1 MKQITFDAP
10 ANIGEKVYTI
20 ERGMVTDNLHIEVKT
35 ITGFVVSANK
45 VDVRV
50 LSSGGKI
57 QHIDAASLF
66 ASTADAEAA
75 MPEYIK
81 KYGGKQ

>member
-1 MKQITFDAP
+1 MKQITFNAP

-50 LSSGGKI
+50 KTQSGKI
-57 QHIDAASLF
+57 QYYDVASLF
-66 ASTADAEAA
+66 SSTADAEAA
-75 MPEYIK
+75 MPKYIK
-81 KYGGKQ
+81 RYGGK

>member
-10 ANIGEKVYTI
+10 AGIGDKVYTI

-35 ITGFVVSANK
+35 VTGFMVSANK

-50 LSSGGKI
+50 TSSSGKI
-57 QHIDAASLF
+57 QYYDTASLF
-66 ASTADAEAA
+66 PSTADAEAA
-75 MPEYIK
+75 MPDYIK
-81 KYGGKQ
+81 KYGGK